1 MGSRVASSRMADGAG
16 IVKAEA
22 ATGVAGCQSIS
33 RGSREG
39 VTGISKG
46 STASRRRGAGAGVLG
61 SVVLGVGVAGA
72 VGAEGETETAIEAAE
87 EAVWAGAGAER
98 AGVGE
103 VGALASSF
111 VRGCLKGERRLFATV
126 GVIGARRRRVGD
138 GLSGHA
144 PGMTILLL
152 CWIPLCSSTI

>member
-1 MGSRVASSRMADGAG
+1 MGSRVASSRPADGAG

-33 RGSREG
+33 RGSIEG
-39 VTGISKG
+39 MTGISKG

-61 SVVLGVGVAGA
+61 VVVLGLGVAGA
-72 VGAEGETETAIEAAE
+72 EGAEGAETAAE
-87 EAVWAGAGAER
+87 GAVWAGAGLER

-103 VGALASSF
+103 LGALASSA

-152 CWIPLCSSTI
+152 CWMPLCSSTI